1 MYKAPIKTRVT
12 GVYSHLPGAHR
23 ASGETLV
30 VSLHVLLGEAI
41 IPPLHHH
48 HLTARVRSRGVELAA
63 RPGAASDHAEPA
75 LRPVHAHD
83 CARASHLKWRS
94 FKSEPEVRCAAPDEP
109 AVKNLRA
116 QLR

>member
-1 MYKAPIKTRVT
+1 MKTQVT
-12 GVYSHLPGAHR
+12 GVYSHLPRAHR
-23 ASGETLV
+23 ASGESLV

-48 HLTARVRSRGVELAA
+48 LTVRIRGRGVELAA
-63 RPGAASDHAEPA
+63 RPGAASRHAEPA
-75 LRPVHAHD
+75 LRAVHAHD

-109 AVKNLRA
+109 AVKSL
-116 QLR
+116 